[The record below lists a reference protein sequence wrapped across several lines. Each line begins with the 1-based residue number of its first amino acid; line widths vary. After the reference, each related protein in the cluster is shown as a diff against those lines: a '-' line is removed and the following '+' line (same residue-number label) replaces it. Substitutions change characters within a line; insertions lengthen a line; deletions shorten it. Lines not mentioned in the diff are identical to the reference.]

1 MMICSLP
8 TWPLLSQ
15 PPFIGVFSNERTAEP
30 PAGSL
35 SRGQYHSPTLLKKQ
49 SQLSSGKEKR
59 R

>member
-8 TWPLLSQ
+8 AWPLLSQ
-15 PPFIGVFSNERTAEP
+15 PPFIGLFSNERTAEP

-49 SQLSSGKEKR
+49 SQL
-59 R
+59 